1 MKTSEKIDEIAG
13 ALVQAQAQMGAAFKD
28 NTNPHYKSGF
38 ASLASVI
45 LTVKEPLHNNGLSF
59 VQPTIRA
66 DGFVGCETRIIHTS
80 GQWIEGELTLPLTK
94 QDPQAAG
101 SAITYAR
108 RYSLMSML
116 GLPTTDDD
124 AESAIEPDE
133 VEPIVESIVS
143 DEVQEMFNASMATQD
158 DMTLISLIG
167 VLTDEQQ
174 TKLFNSFPSG
184 KKQKMKD
191 LYRELTTSGCNKFI
205 QLKDDVLKMIE
216 KNDSYGL
223 YESVDELSPIEKKHL
238 SKLIGEDKTEDLKNL
253 LALGKSNAKAA

>member
-1 MKTSEKIDEIAG
+1 VKTSEKINEIAG

-59 VQPTIRA
+59 VQPTIRT
-66 DGFVGCETRIIHTS
+66 DGFVGCETRIMHTS
-80 GQWIEGELTLPLTK
+80 GQWMEGELTLPLTK

-124 AESAIEPDE
+124 AESAIEEDEEDE
-133 VEPIVESIVS
+133 VEPSVYI
-143 DEVQEMFNASMATQD
+143 N
-158 DMTLISLIG
+158 DM
-167 VLTDEQQ
+167 
-174 TKLFNSFPSG
+174 
-184 KKQKMKD
+184 
-191 LYRELTTSGCNKFI
+191 
-205 QLKDDVLKMIE
+205 QLKIVTDLLEETHADIERFCANFQITSVNKMPKE
-216 KNDSYGL
+216 KLDRAIAALNRKK
-223 YESVDELSPIEKKHL
+223 ESVSEEKK
-238 SKLIGEDKTEDLKNL
+238 
-253 LALGKSNAKAA
+253 NATTAKEVAA

>member
-1 MKTSEKIDEIAG
+1 MKTSEKINEIAG

-59 VQPTIRA
+59 VQPTIRT
-66 DGFVGCETRIIHTS
+66 DGFVGCETRIMHTS
-80 GQWIEGELTLPLTK
+80 GQWMEGELTLPLTK

-124 AESAIEPDE
+124 AESAIEEDEEDE
-133 VEPIVESIVS
+133 VEPSVYI
-143 DEVQEMFNASMATQD
+143 N
-158 DMTLISLIG
+158 DM
-167 VLTDEQQ
+167 
-174 TKLFNSFPSG
+174 
-184 KKQKMKD
+184 
-191 LYRELTTSGCNKFI
+191 
-205 QLKDDVLKMIE
+205 QLKIVTDLLEETHADIERFCANFQITSVNKMPKE
-216 KNDSYGL
+216 KLDRAIAALNRKK
-223 YESVDELSPIEKKHL
+223 ESVSEEKK
-238 SKLIGEDKTEDLKNL
+238 
-253 LALGKSNAKAA
+253 NATTAKEVAA

>member
-1 MKTSEKIDEIAG
+1 VKTSEKINEIAG

-59 VQPTIRA
+59 VQPTIRT
-66 DGFVGCETRIIHTS
+66 DGFVGCETRIMHTS
-80 GQWIEGELTLPLTK
+80 GQWMEGELTLPLTK

-124 AESAIEPDE
+124 AESAIEEDEEDE
-133 VEPIVESIVS
+133 VDPSVYI
-143 DEVQEMFNASMATQD
+143 D
-158 DMTLISLIG
+158 DM
-167 VLTDEQQ
+167 
-174 TKLFNSFPSG
+174 
-184 KKQKMKD
+184 
-191 LYRELTTSGCNKFI
+191 
-205 QLKDDVLKMIE
+205 QLKIVTDLLEETHADIERFCANFQITSVNKMPKE
-216 KNDSYGL
+216 KLDRAIAALNRKK
-223 YESVDELSPIEKKHL
+223 ESVSEEKK
-238 SKLIGEDKTEDLKNL
+238 
-253 LALGKSNAKAA
+253 NATTAKEVAA

>member
-1 MKTSEKIDEIAG
+1 VKTSEKINEIAG

-59 VQPTIRA
+59 VQPTIRT
-66 DGFVGCETRIIHTS
+66 DGFVGCETRIMHTS
-80 GQWIEGELTLPLTK
+80 GQWMEGELTLPLTK

-124 AESAIEPDE
+124 AESAIEEDEEDE
-133 VEPIVESIVS
+133 VEPSVYI
-143 DEVQEMFNASMATQD
+143 D
-158 DMTLISLIG
+158 DM
-167 VLTDEQQ
+167 
-174 TKLFNSFPSG
+174 
-184 KKQKMKD
+184 
-191 LYRELTTSGCNKFI
+191 
-205 QLKDDVLKMIE
+205 QLKIVTDLLEETHADIERFCANFQITSVNKMPKE
-216 KNDSYGL
+216 KLDRAIAALNRKK
-223 YESVDELSPIEKKHL
+223 ESVSEEKK
-238 SKLIGEDKTEDLKNL
+238 
-253 LALGKSNAKAA
+253 NATTAKEVAA

>member
-59 VQPTIRA
+59 VQPTIRT
-66 DGFVGCETRIIHTS
+66 DGFVGCETRIMHTS
-80 GQWIEGELTLPLTK
+80 GQWMEGELTLPLTK

-124 AESAIEPDE
+124 AESAIEEDE
-133 VEPIVESIVS
+133 VKPSVYI
-143 DEVQEMFNASMATQD
+143 D
-158 DMTLISLIG
+158 DM
-167 VLTDEQQ
+167 
-174 TKLFNSFPSG
+174 
-184 KKQKMKD
+184 
-191 LYRELTTSGCNKFI
+191 
-205 QLKDDVLKMIE
+205 QLKIVTDLLEETHADIERFCANFQITSVNKMPKE
-216 KNDSYGL
+216 KLDRAIAALNRKK
-223 YESVDELSPIEKKHL
+223 ESVSEEKK
-238 SKLIGEDKTEDLKNL
+238 
-253 LALGKSNAKAA
+253 NATTAKEVAA